1 MMLENYDLAEIKY
14 SESSALLQ
22 YQTWNIKRS
31 VCVRSL

>member
-1 MMLENYDLAEIKY
+1 MMFYDDLAEIKY

-22 YQTWNIKRS
+22 YQTENIKRS

>member
-1 MMLENYDLAEIKY
+1 MMFYDDLAEIKY
-14 SESSALLQ
+14 SVSALLQ

>member
-1 MMLENYDLAEIKY
+1 MMFYDDLAENKY
-14 SESSALLQ
+14 SESSLLQ

>member
-1 MMLENYDLAEIKY
+1 MMFYEDLAENKY

>member
-1 MMLENYDLAEIKY
+1 MMFYDDLAKIKY
-14 SESSALLQ
+14 SESALLQ

>member
-1 MMLENYDLAEIKY
+1 MMFYDDFAENKY
-14 SESSALLQ
+14 SGSALLQ

>member
-1 MMLENYDLAEIKY
+1 MMLENDDLAEIKY
-14 SESSALLQ
+14 SESALLQ